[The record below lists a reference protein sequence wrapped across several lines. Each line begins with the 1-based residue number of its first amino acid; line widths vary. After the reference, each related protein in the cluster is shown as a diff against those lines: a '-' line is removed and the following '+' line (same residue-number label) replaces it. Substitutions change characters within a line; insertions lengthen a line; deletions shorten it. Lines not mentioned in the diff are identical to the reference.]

1 MPQETLG
8 ELEQLVL
15 LAVLRV
21 GPEAYGVPVVDEIED
36 RAGRS
41 VTAASVYV
49 TLRRLERKGL
59 VRSTMEENATGRPR
73 RFVEVTSEGLE
84 ILRATR
90 RGILRMWDGLE
101 PVLGE

>member
-1 MPQETLG
+1 MARDTLG

-21 GPEAYGVPVVDEIED
+21 GPGAYGVPVVDEIED
-36 RAGRS
+36 RAERD
-41 VTAASVYV
+41 VAPASVYV

-59 VRSTMEENATGRPR
+59 VRSRLEENATGRPR
-73 RFVEVTSEGLE
+73 RFVEVTSDGLAL
-84 ILRATR
+84 LRTTR
-90 RGILRMWDGLE
+90 RGMLRMWDGLE

>member
-1 MPQETLG
+1 MAQDTLG

-21 GPEAYGVPVVDEIED
+21 GPEAYGVPVVDEIEA
-36 RAGRS
+36 RAERS
-41 VTAASVYV
+41 VTPASVYV

-59 VRSTMEENATGRPR
+59 VRSRLEENATGRPR
-73 RFVEVTSEGLE
+73 RFVEVTPGGLDL
-84 ILRATR
+84 LRASR